1 MQKSFLK
8 KESFWKKVL
17 SILAIIMFLFLIIG
31 FGTLLG
37 WFDLN
42 WRLIGIF
49 LTVAIPFII
58 GVVIGAKWQLK
69 IQKQGKVV
77 GGPHYVG
84 LPAMIGMAIGLFLT
98 HVFFL

>member
-1 MQKSFLK
+1 MQNSFWK
-8 KESFWKKVL
+8 KESFWKKFL
-17 SILAIIMFLFLIIG
+17 SILAIAMFLFLLIC

-58 GVVIGAKWQLK
+58 GLVIGARWQLK
-69 IQKQGKVV
+69 VQRQGKVV

-84 LPAMIGMAIGLFLT
+84 LPAMIGMAVGLFLA
-98 HVFFL
+98 HIFF